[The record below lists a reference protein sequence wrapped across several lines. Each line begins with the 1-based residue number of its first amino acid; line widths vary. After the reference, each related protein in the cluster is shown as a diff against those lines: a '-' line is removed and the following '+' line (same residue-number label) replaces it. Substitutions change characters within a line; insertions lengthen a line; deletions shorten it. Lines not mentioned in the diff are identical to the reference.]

1 MKQNNNFKPP
11 PPTKSE
17 LKLRNILRAKK
28 IPFKESQVIW
38 YTGCDNYTPDL
49 IIGRNL
55 IIEVDGKIHDRE
67 FRKTPDR
74 IRERALR
81 NMGYDVFRV
90 KNEQIQNT
98 PDAIAERAIQKYFE
112 AADAEDDDAK
122 TIKITKIERPFDYDP
137 VSREI
142 VDNIEVWTA
151 LLNKELNSDDS
162 QRWTAEYFKEALGR
176 FHPELVTNQ
185 CAVERLMLLLNGLN
199 LRKGQDGILDFK
211 YSLNL
216 LEKAIEVLDGLF
228 RIGSSN
234 SKEGSMAD
242 IHLKNMYN
250 ITTPG
255 FFKNLIFKG
264 GPNINP
270 GIVSI
275 RDKAKLES
283 HIDNFN
289 KNFSKIGITV
299 EPSEI
304 KVECNSALRKLPD
317 KDEISKYIWLSEW
330 INE

>member
-1 MKQNNNFKPP
+1 M
-11 PPTKSE
+11 
-17 LKLRNILRAKK
+17 
-28 IPFKESQVIW
+28 ES
-38 YTGCDNYTPDL
+38 
-49 IIGRNL
+49 
-55 IIEVDGKIHDRE
+55 
-67 FRKTPDR
+67 
-74 IRERALR
+74 
-81 NMGYDVFRV
+81 
-90 KNEQIQNT
+90 
-98 PDAIAERAIQKYFE
+98 
-112 AADAEDDDAK
+112 
-122 TIKITKIERPFDYDP
+122 
-137 VSREI
+137 
-142 VDNIEVWTA
+142 
-151 LLNKELNSDDS
+151 
-162 QRWTAEYFKEALGR
+162 
-176 FHPELVTNQ
+176 
-185 CAVERLMLLLNGLN
+185 
-199 LRKGQDGILDFK
+199 DFK
-211 YSLNL
+211 HSLNL
-216 LEKAIEVLDGLF
+216 LEKAIDVLDGLF

-275 RDKAKLES
+275 RDKVTLES